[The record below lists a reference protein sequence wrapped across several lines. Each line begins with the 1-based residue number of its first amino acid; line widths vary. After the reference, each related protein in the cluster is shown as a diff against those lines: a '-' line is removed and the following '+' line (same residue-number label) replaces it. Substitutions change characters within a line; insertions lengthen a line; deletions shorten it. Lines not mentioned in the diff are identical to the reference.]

1 MLTGYAPEKIQY
13 GINRY
18 KGEVRRLYRTMETQ
32 LNETKSGFLVGD
44 RCTIADISCWGWVA
58 ASSKRPLLPPGNIS
72 ERVCADNQRQSGRVL
87 ISTSS
92 RRSRS
97 GCLSSSSAPASR
109 RDAMCPRSMAR
120 WISTA

>member
-1 MLTGYAPEKIQY
+1 MPTGYAPEKIQY

-58 ASSKRPLLPPGNIS
+58 ASSKWPLSPWEIFPS
-72 ERVCADNQRQSGRVL
+72 VCADHQRQSGRAL

-97 GCLSSSSAPASR
+97 GCLSSSSALASR
-109 RDAMCPRSMAR
+109 RDAMCPRSTAR